1 MMAKDA
7 CATPAEGVMLDDAG
21 KCPCGKEL
29 KDCCH
34 KDVAIKSGAN
44 EAIGE
49 RCTPQNGGGSPCG
62 DNEESENPA

>member
-1 MMAKDA
+1 MMVKDA

-21 KCPCGKEL
+21 KCPCGKAL

-34 KDVAIKSGAN
+34 KDVAIKSAAN

-49 RCTPQNGGGSPCG
+49 LCMPMKGVESPCG
-62 DNEESENPA
+62 DNEESEKPA